1 MGPIRMYVSCTR
13 YRIVA
18 RSIPF
23 GSLRF
28 PTVRLCD
35 RQPDRLAAAKGFS
48 FAAVQLPAD
57 QRGHAA
63 HNHQRRDAPRCC
75 ATHPLAPKVLC
86 RHAQLRQAKR
96 SVKSALS
103 NLRCACLLHRCR
115 RDFRAYVHAEQNAI
129 GLVVDGPS
137 LTVIFEYATAT
148 TSAAATTVPAVLC
161 IRARTQG

>member
-1 MGPIRMYVSCTR
+1 MPLIIINGET
-13 YRIVA
+13 
-18 RSIPF
+18 
-23 GSLRF
+23 
-28 PTVRLCD
+28 
-35 RQPDRLAAAKGFS
+35 
-48 FAAVQLPAD
+48 
-57 QRGHAA
+57 
-63 HNHQRRDAPRCC
+63 
-75 ATHPLAPKVLC
+75 PLAV
-86 RHAQLRQAKR
+86 AQLIHSRRRCSAATPSYAKAKQ

-137 LTVIFEYATAT
+137 LTVIFEYAAAAAT